1 MRGGLDRA
9 PLADVLGHVV
19 FAVVQAH
26 PPDARLVG
34 GGEAHRRE
42 VGHALEERGVL
53 AAKRQL
59 AEVGVLQADE
69 RLAIEQ
75 RHALQGAAIPLEA
88 TFEHEQ
94 RLGAGAE
101 VFHTTQA
108 PARGAQA
115 ADVGHAEAFAALGR
129 GGSGCRHPVDVFD
142 RAVDDPIQRHAG
154 LCVGGAGRCAK
165 HGQGDKRFPH
175 AKSSP
180 VGSVLSVSG
189 CDARA
194 RTH

>member
-108 PARGAQA
+108 PARGGQA
-115 ADVGHAEAFAALGR
+115 AHGGHADAAAALVGR
-129 GGSGCRHPVDVFD
+129 GGRGGDPVDVLD
-142 RAVDDPIQRHAG
+142 GTIDHAIQR
-154 LCVGGAGRCAK
+154 
-165 HGQGDKRFPH
+165 
-175 AKSSP
+175 
-180 VGSVLSVSG
+180 
-189 CDARA
+189 DARLRMGRDRERGQRRQGNELPFHA
-194 RTH
+194 